1 MNSRTRTR
9 DGRHG
14 LAPREAARQ
23 TTYGGSD
30 DDETTM
36 NTTRTGLWSE
46 TLPEDQAQ
54 EAG

>member
-1 MNSRTRTR
+1 MR
-9 DGRHG
+9 DGWHG
-14 LAPREAARQ
+14 LPAQVAARQ